1 MKLGGKYDN
10 KRRLNIPIF
19 NYKLVIVIYDKW
31 EEVKDMHKGSIEPNA
46 FTRIF
51 PEGCSIVAVNSKE
64 EASIVH
70 EAEHV
75 KNAIW
80 EFIGYSP
87 QVDNDEV
94 DSYLLTYIYIKILE
108 VFKKHDKVV
117 NK

>member
-1 MKLGGKYDN
+1 
-10 KRRLNIPIF
+10 
-19 NYKLVIVIYDKW
+19 
-31 EEVKDMHKGSIEPNA
+31 MHKGSIEPNA

-108 VFKKHDKVV
+108 VFKKHDKCVCSY
-117 NK
+117 

>member
-1 MKLGGKYDN
+1 MIT

-64 EASIVH
+64 ETSIVH

>member
-1 MKLGGKYDN
+1 MIT

-19 NYKLVIVIYDKW
+19 NYKLVIVIYDKL
-31 EEVKDMHKGSIEPNA
+31 EEVKDMHKGSIEPKA

-94 DSYLLTYIYIKILE
+94 DSYLLTYVYIKILE
-108 VFKKHDKVV
+108 IFKKHDKVV